1 MESMQGA
8 VTGTRV
14 RDNLVVTL
22 PTDLSGDTLAQVRDV
37 TLHQVHNDRPSA
49 VILEC
54 SAVSYMDTHEFDEL
68 RAISDVVAVLGARTC
83 FAGLRP
89 GIVKHLVLSDVNLDG
104 VRAFLGLNEALDHLA
119 RETRHGEHD

>member
-1 MESMQGA
+1 MDGTYGA

-22 PTDLSGDTLAQVRDV
+22 PADLSGDALEQVRQV
-37 TLHQVHNDRPSA
+37 TLHQVHGNRPLA

-54 SAVSYMDTHEFDEL
+54 SAVSYMDAHEFSEL
-68 RAISDVVAVLGARTC
+68 RAIASVVAVLGARTC

-89 GIVKHLVLSDVNLDG
+89 GIVKHLVLSDADLTG
-104 VRAFLGLNEALDHLA
+104 IQGFLGLNEALDYLA
-119 RETRHGEHD
+119 RFA